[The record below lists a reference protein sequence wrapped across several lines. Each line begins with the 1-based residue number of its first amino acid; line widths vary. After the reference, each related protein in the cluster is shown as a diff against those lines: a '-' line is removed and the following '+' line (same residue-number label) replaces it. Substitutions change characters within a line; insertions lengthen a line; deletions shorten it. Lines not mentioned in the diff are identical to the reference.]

1 MTKLPAR
8 GPTQS
13 MLLALLSLGIMP
25 TLSLR
30 AARITASLPTN
41 FDWSRLYPVGR
52 REAQ

>member
-1 MTKLPAR
+1 MEMLSAHA
-8 GPTQS
+8 PTLS
-13 MLLALLSLGIMP
+13 MLLALLSLGLMP
-25 TLSLR
+25 RPALR